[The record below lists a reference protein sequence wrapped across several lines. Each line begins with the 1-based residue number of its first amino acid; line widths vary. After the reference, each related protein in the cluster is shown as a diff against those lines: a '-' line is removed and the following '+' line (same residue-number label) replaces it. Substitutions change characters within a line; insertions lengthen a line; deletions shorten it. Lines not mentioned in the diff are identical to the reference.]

1 MAVGQAPKPAPRKRN
16 QWKRDTQK
24 EEQSGAHAGRHKSSA
39 DFNAYL
45 VNGKGLSA
53 AGRCHASAS
62 SLLVTGSS
70 CCPSS
75 TDQFFSAEDSVHC
88 TSPAPCASQE
98 AMRQRTLSGCRSISL
113 CKMTSTGL
121 GDSNARLDDVRPLEL
136 HALSAILLYEA
147 QSLPNCYFSSDD
159 DSPCSFP
166 SASSSNIRMEFE
178 IACAALHLMRTN
190 LEPSGHKAEDTV
202 VVASPISG
210 RRLGKKCLPTQRE
223 IGGYHVRKK
232 SFTQT
237 NSLIDVS
244 PLDDGYWLQETMP
257 WCTRE
262 HASTEVPN
270 GSICASFAALE
281 DLRCDPLSLGSI
293 EGGDDCEQPSKAQLR
308 HISDDIAKLQLLV
321 GSDQSVDKGCGAKV
335 PTNSKSPLS
344 LRSVRGVVDRLI
356 KQVELQIPRS
366 KKPTANWNGIEDTDK
381 VPAGSEPEKALEDA
395 CTQTSPLSMSCSSSF
410 SWRSETAFPN
420 GERKERRSKGGT
432 SSSSSSS
439 VYSLSSASNGPNV
452 LANSFN
458 HSADGELP
466 AKWPLTSRCQQLS
479 VRRKSF
485 LSVSST
491 SSSSSSNDRATKNA
505 STNQNAAHQL
515 RSDEENQIGAKLN
528 SQEAFEEGLRLLLLA
543 SASGFDDPKF
553 ADILS
558 AIEPFAADLDL
569 DRPAAVACREANLS
583 LKSASSP
590 ASSSPCREMS
600 LQPGQMPCMPDGEV
614 VPKSDSQPSSLTA
627 STSSPETPGR
637 PLNTKGRRLLGHL
650 FSGDTSM
657 DCTGP
662 SFATC
667 FSDPCLKS
675 SDYAADTKSSSPS
688 VGPRTWGPKIKSM
701 AREGV
706 GNFATKLQLKQL
718 YRSDRRVSS
727 MEAKAKEVEPTK
739 NPSSG
744 SLFTASATPRTR
756 SSSSVLN
763 VGKTGNE
770 TAHENFSPLP
780 QKSSMKSSRWLRRE
794 RSLAGERHR
803 PPIGATAKL
812 ARSKSLSTHKT
823 ASYEKSDA
831 QINLANK
838 RPTAIAS
845 LSVPQIAVARKYA
858 LLYLSCSLEKSMPPV
873 KPSGFN
879 FGVQQFFKRKKSPE
893 PTQPADGEMIFGA
906 PLTVIAKWHGQPLP
920 QCIQNCMRYVEANAA
935 GSVGV
940 FRKSGV
946 RSRIQRLK
954 TLCDNHDSID
964 FASFQVWDVADVIK
978 LYFRELP
985 EPLLTNSLS
994 ETFLYISLFLPERS
1008 KIDAIRKAI
1017 LLLPDENCQV
1027 LYALLHLLK
1036 TVAKYSATNQ
1046 MDADNLAI
1054 CFAPSLFYIRSMATA
1069 YPNWRRKTITSGF
1082 PSEKELK
1089 ENRAAQMA
1097 LAIMIKQQD
1106 KVFHLSEDVGKSVFA
1121 KNVNEASPSFVTS
1134 DQGAKFDIAKHYDIC
1149 CGSLI
1154 KEHADKWRG
1163 WSTEGSYYGAE
1174 VSTKRAAD
1182 SYPLKMWRCWTEVQA
1197 PPKEVLFRILCER
1210 NLWDVNM
1217 GCSRVLKKLRK
1228 RCDVFQYSIVQMP
1241 PLPTTEFCVLRMWE
1255 TDMPEFRGGCVL
1267 VEFSVDH
1274 EPAEPIGGVQ
1284 ANVLASRYII
1294 EPSGRGRSRLTHIS
1308 RVELRGR
1315 SKAWYTQ
1322 NFGPMCA
1329 RQIAQIRD
1337 SFLLKVTHGPET
1349 NL

>member
-1 MAVGQAPKPAPRKRN
+1 MAIGQVPKPAPRKRN
-16 QWKRDTQK
+16 QWKREAEKTQ
-24 EEQSGAHAGRHKSSA
+24 SAVARVGREVKHKSVDSI
-39 DFNAYL
+39 AYL
-45 VNGKGLSA
+45 VNGSGLSPVA
-53 AGRCHASAS
+53 RRHASAS
-62 SLLVTGSS
+62 SLLITGSS
-70 CCPSS
+70 SPSS
-75 TDQFFSAEDSVHC
+75 PDQFFLPEAPVHC
-88 TSPAPCASQE
+88 TSSPCANQK
-98 AMRQRTLSGCRSISL
+98 AKRQRTLSGCRSVSL
-113 CKMTSTGL
+113 RKMASSGL
-121 GDSNARLDDVRPLEL
+121 SEFHANDERPLEL
-136 HALSAILLYEA
+136 QALSAILLYEA
-147 QSLPNCYFSSDD
+147 QSLPNCYFSSDSLGS
-159 DSPCSFP
+159 SPT
-166 SASSSNIRMEFE
+166 SANSSSIRMEFE

-190 LEPSGHKAEDTV
+190 LARSGHSAEDELSS
-202 VVASPISG
+202 ASVLSEKSYTNKCASTRQQG
-210 RRLGKKCLPTQRE
+210 YRRL
-223 IGGYHVRKK
+223 RKK
-232 SFTQT
+232 SFSQT
-237 NSLIDVS
+237 GPLTDLGT
-244 PLDDGYWLQETMP
+244 LDDKYWLQQTMP
-257 WCTRE
+257 WCTRRQSPTE
-262 HASTEVPN
+262 MSTGP
-270 GSICASFAALE
+270 ICASFGAFE
-281 DLRCDPLSLGSI
+281 HLRCDPLSLSFI
-293 EGGDDCEQPSKAQLR
+293 DDGDDEEEQPGKAQLR
-308 HISDDIAKLQLLV
+308 HISDDIAKLQLLLGQPSDN
-321 GSDQSVDKGCGAKV
+321 GSSAKI
-335 PTNSKSPLS
+335 PTTPKSPLS

-366 KKPTANWNGIEDTDK
+366 KKVTANWNGLEDKT
-381 VPAGSEPEKALEDA
+381 VLASEPEKALEDA

-410 SWRSETAFPN
+410 SWRSERAFPT
-420 GERKERRSKGGT
+420 GAQKENFTSKEESKEGP

-439 VYSLSSASNGPNV
+439 VYSFSSASDAPNV
-452 LANSFN
+452 LTNSFN
-458 HSADGELP
+458 QLADGGQSV
-466 AKWPLTSRCQQLS
+466 KWPLTSRCQQSS

-485 LSVSST
+485 LSD
-491 SSSSSSNDRATKNA
+491 SSSSNDCATKNPSA
-505 STNQNAAHQL
+505 NQNASYHL
-515 RSDEENQIGAKLN
+515 RADEKSQFGAKLN
-528 SQEAFEEGLRLLLLA
+528 SQAAFEEGLRLLLLA

-569 DRPAAVACREANLS
+569 DRPIADGDDANVS

-590 ASSSPCREMS
+590 SPSPPCDQSFQRDVMLPNMS
-600 LQPGQMPCMPDGEV
+600 GADL
-614 VPKSDSQPSSLTA
+614 VPKSDSQEMSSLTA

-637 PLNTKGRRLLGHL
+637 SLNAKGRRRLLGHL
-650 FSGDTSM
+650 FPIGTSVDGSGPSS
-657 DCTGP
+657 

-667 FSDPCLKS
+667 FSDPCLKTP
-675 SDYAADTKSSSPS
+675 DYAVDPKSSPNWA

-706 GNFATKLQLKQL
+706 GNFATKLQLKQF
-718 YRSDRRVSS
+718 YRPDRRTSS
-727 MEAKAKEVEPTK
+727 MESKTKEVEPTAEK
-739 NPSSG
+739 PSSE
-744 SLFTASATPRTR
+744 SLSPASTRRTR
-756 SSSSVLN
+756 SSSNELN
-763 VGKTGNE
+763 EEKATGNKL
-770 TAHENFSPLP
+770 AQKSFPSPL

-794 RSLAGERHR
+794 KSLVGERHR
-803 PPIGATAKL
+803 PSARVETKL
-812 ARSKSLSTHKT
+812 GRSKSLSSRKT
-823 ASYEKSDA
+823 PTYDRDDVQVELST
-831 QINLANK
+831 K

-845 LSVPQIAVARKYA
+845 LSVSQMAVARKYA
-858 LLYLSCSLEKSMPPV
+858 LLYLSCSLERSMPLV
-873 KPSGFN
+873 KPSAFN

-893 PTQPADGEMIFGA
+893 PTQPAGEGELIFGA
-906 PLTVIAKWHGQPLP
+906 PLTAIAKWYGQPLP
-920 QCIQNCMRYVEANAA
+920 QCIQSCMRYVEANAA

-954 TLCDNHDSID
+954 AVCDSHDSID

-1008 KIDAIRKAI
+1008 KIDAIRKAV

-1027 LYALLHLLK
+1027 LYALVHLLN

-1054 CFAPSLFYIRSMATA
+1054 CFAPTLFYIRSMATT

-1089 ENRAAQMA
+1089 ENRAAQAA
-1097 LAIMIKQQD
+1097 LAIMIKQRD
-1106 KVFHLSEDVGKSVFA
+1106 KVFHVSEDVA
-1121 KNVNEASPSFVTS
+1121 KCIFTKNLNEALPRLATS
-1134 DQGAKFDIAKHYDIC
+1134 DQGAKFDIAKHYDVC

-1163 WSTEGSYYGAE
+1163 WSTEGNYYGAE

-1182 SYPLKMWRCWTEVQA
+1182 TYPLKMWRCWTEVQA

-1217 GCSRVLKKLRK
+1217 GCSRVLKKIRK
-1228 RCDVFQYSIVQMP
+1228 RCDVFQYTFVQMP
-1241 PLPTTEFCVLRMWE
+1241 PLPCTEFCVLRIWE

-1274 EPAEPIGGVQ
+1274 QPAEPVGEVQ
-1284 ANVLASRYII
+1284 ANVFASRYVI
-1294 EPSGRGRSRLTHIS
+1294 EPAGRGRSRLTHIS
-1308 RVELRGR
+1308 RIDLRGR
-1315 SKAWYTQ
+1315 SKAWYTL